1 MSEMR
6 DYMLDFMRSHEL
18 SMAKLAELL
27 GYKSKTSLAR
37 LMEDSSRPK
46 SVIQFEAAMRRA
58 FTLTEAEDAALHR
71 AVAMTILGRATYL
84 AQEEMWRFVRGESVC
99 DGRCHRRADRSEKA
113 LFGDDQRS
121 DCAAELPQR
130 SGILHSALAAAARG
144 RDGGTFHLLG

>member
-71 AVAMTILGRATYL
+71 AVAKYY
-84 AQEEMWRFVRGESVC
+84 E
-99 DGRCHRRADRSEKA
+99 
-113 LFGDDQRS
+113 LF
-121 DCAAELPQR
+121 
-130 SGILHSALAAAARG
+130 
-144 RDGGTFHLLG
+144 